1 MPVKPY
7 TKEQLENST
16 PSDRKYPNPFFDLSK
31 NHVPDNIKVLFKYC
45 HSFFHTDPFLSN
57 VIRKITEYP
66 LTDVLYDSEVDTN
79 TRKKYDKVLHEKL
92 KINNL
97 LIEIGLDY
105 NTYGNCFISRYM
117 KFKRYLVDKDTGEK
131 FPVDTIDWKFKNFK
145 FYSVRNGVEK
155 EMGIEDV
162 PINTIESFR
171 LVRWN
176 PSNVDVDYNPITGE
190 SDYYYQMP
198 NDLKNR
204 ILRGD
209 KNILNTI
216 PALFIESLAKK
227 KKIKFDNKS
236 FYHFKRPGL
245 AESDMGWGKPIV
257 LPAIKK
263 IYYLQ
268 VLQRGNEAIAHEHI
282 VPKKAISPANT
293 ATLDPLT
300 QLNLPKWKGEIQSA
314 VKKWRK
320 DPNHI
325 AVFPIPVGYQE
336 LGGNARG
343 LMTTP
348 EMKFL
353 EETIINS
360 LGVPL
365 EFIKGGASWTGSSIS
380 LRIVEKMFMTYR
392 SLLIDFL
399 NHFVVPAL
407 KNHLGYPDVKL
418 KFKEFKMSD
427 DNAAKQL
434 VIQLAEMGKLSDP
447 KVLDAFGYNY
457 DEIAKEIEETA
468 NEVRDR
474 QVKNQEA
481 QATAQ
486 GKSQVIMEKYGIR
499 AKLEA
504 QREHLRVR
512 IEHLQEEIQKE
523 RGAVPDNFLDLV
535 QSIAMQVM
543 YLPPEQQIMHMDK
556 LSKKSPT
563 TYALVMETIEMYQN
577 SGIVPGAEGGSVR
590 GAGNPQSRENPPNE
604 KSPGDRESNKSKPRE
619 KEKTKGQTR
628 GNPAE

>member
-1 MPVKPY
+1 
-7 TKEQLENST
+7 LANNSLPT
-16 PSDRKYPNPFFDLSK
+16 
-31 NHVPDNIKVLFKYC
+31 NIKTLFKYC

-66 LTDVLYDSEVDTN
+66 LTDLLYNEDVKQS
-79 TRKKYDKVLHEKL
+79 TRDKYDKVLKEKL

-117 KFKRYLVDKDTGEK
+117 KFKRYLVDPDTKEK
-131 FPVDTIDWKFKNFK
+131 YPIDTIKWDFKKYKFFATIKG
-145 FYSVRNGVEK
+145 VRKQMEV
-155 EMGIEDV
+155 EDV

-176 PSNVDVDYNPITGE
+176 PENIDVDYNPITGE
-190 SDYYYQMP
+190 STYYYQMP
-198 NDLKNR
+198 NDMKKK
-204 ILRGD
+204 IMRGD
-209 KNILNTI
+209 KSIVNTV
-216 PALFIESLAKK
+216 PHLFIEALREKK
-227 KKIKFDNKS
+227 RIKFDNKS

-245 AESDMGWGKPIV
+245 AESDMGWGKPLV
-257 LPAIKK
+257 LAAIKK

-268 VLQRGNEAIAHEHI
+268 ILQKGNEAIAHEHI

-300 QLNLPKWKGEIQSA
+300 QLNLPKWKGEIQEA

-320 DPNHI
+320 DPNYI

-353 EETIINS
+353 EENIINS

-380 LRIVEKMFMTYR
+380 LRIVENMFMTYR
-392 SLLIDFL
+392 NLLTDFL

-427 DNAAKQL
+427 DNSAKQL
-434 VIQLAEMGKLSDP
+434 VLQLAEMGKLSDP

-457 DEIAKEIEETA
+457 EEIAEEIKETA
-468 NEVRDR
+468 KEVRDR

-481 QATAQ
+481 QSEAQ
-486 GKSQVIMEKYGIR
+486 GKGQVVLEKYNVR

-512 IEHLQEEIQKE
+512 IEHLQEEIEKE
-523 RGAVPDNFLDLV
+523 RGEISENFLDIIQAL
-535 QSIAMQVM
+535 AMQVM
-543 YLPPEQQIMHMDK
+543 YLPPEQQMMQMDS

-563 TYALVMETIEMYQN
+563 TYALVMETIEMYQS
-577 SGIVPGAEGGSVR
+577 SGIVPGEGQSAQGP
-590 GAGNPQSRENPPNE
+590 GNPQVKENPPNK
-604 KSPGDRESNKSKPRE
+604 KSPGERESNKSKPRK